1 MTPDKLN
8 PVHLAELTAS
18 KLDFGQSAMPICGV
32 VLFIFA
38 LGLMIYQTSKGKSIK
53 SALVLL
59 PMAMLMIGFS
69 YIKSAEVLGVKFEE
83 KTVSDYAANPNDG
96 TARTNYLAV
105 ITQLEADHEAHPN
118 KALTPQVRTNLTQAV
133 ASLNRKANLS
143 AESRMALSRTELLL
157 GDTNAARLNLHAA
170 ITENTNVLKTLNPRL
185 KFLLPAAHP

>member
-8 PVHLAELTAS
+8 PVYLAELTAS
-18 KLDFGQSAMPICGV
+18 KVDFGQSAMPVCGV
-32 VLFIFA
+32 LLFIFA

-83 KTVSDYAANPNDG
+83 KTVADYAANPNDA
-96 TARTNYLAV
+96 TARTNYLQV
-105 ITQLEADHEAHPN
+105 INQLEADREAHPN
-118 KALTPQVRTNLTQAV
+118 VALTPQVRTNLAQAV

-143 AESRMALSRTELLL
+143 AESRLALSRTELLL
-157 GDTNAARLNLHAA
+157 GDTNAARISLHTA
-170 ITENTNVLKTLNPRL
+170 IAENTNVLKTINPRL
-185 KFLLPAAHP
+185 KFLLPASHP